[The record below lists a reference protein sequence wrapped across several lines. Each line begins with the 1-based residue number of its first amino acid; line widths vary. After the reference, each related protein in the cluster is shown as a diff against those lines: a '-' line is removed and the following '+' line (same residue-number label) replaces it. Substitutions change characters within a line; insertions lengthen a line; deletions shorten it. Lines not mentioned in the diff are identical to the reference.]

1 MKSERGKVARLARI
15 RRSLRIVNRQPGFAD
30 IRSDR
35 ASRQPRQYPIYA
47 SLRGS
52 PASLQLSKELMD
64 DDEFR
69 ELQTYLLEAHD
80 RGDTI
85 SHTGGCRKIRWSRP
99 GMGKRSG
106 VRVIYY
112 VRLAS
117 GRLYLLLIYPKN
129 AKDDLSE
136 KEKAVMKALTQQLK

>member
-1 MKSERGKVARLARI
+1 
-15 RRSLRIVNRQPGFAD
+15 
-30 IRSDR
+30 
-35 ASRQPRQYPIYA
+35 
-47 SLRGS
+47 
-52 PASLQLSKELMD
+52 MD
-64 DDEFR
+64 DDECR

-85 SHTGGCRKIRWSRP
+85 SHTGGCRKIRWSRA
-99 GMGKRSG
+99 GMGKR

-112 VRLAS
+112 LRLAS

-136 KEKAVMKALTQQLK
+136 NEKAAMKALTQQLK

>member
-1 MKSERGKVARLARI
+1 MNYLEFIETSVFSSFR
-15 RRSLRIVNRQPGFAD
+15 
-30 IRSDR
+30 
-35 ASRQPRQYPIYA
+35 
-47 SLRGS
+47 
-52 PASLQLSKELMD
+52 KELMD

-69 ELQTYLLEAHD
+69 QLQTYLLEAHE

-85 SHTGGCRKIRWSRP
+85 SHTGGCKKIRWSRS
-99 GMGKRSG
+99 GMGKRGG

-117 GRLYLLLIYPKN
+117 GRIYLLMVYPKN

-136 KEKAVMKALTQQLK
+136 KEKAVLKALSQQIK